1 MIGTVSSEPLSW
13 QPLPHDTADP
23 APLAQFSNF
32 DSETRTTSLAGVH
45 CLAAR
50 NAFGAPQIYFRIERP
65 HALANRAVEIAV
77 EVFGDVPYRI
87 WVEYDSTDQSVVVAP
102 NAPGAFKR
110 TACAEVRP
118 TQDWARLRFE
128 IDDGR
133 FRGNVNGGD
142 FRIVSDR
149 TGPAPL
155 LLRRI
160 ELRSRAGSAPE
171 ELSASAGAPASAL
184 RHYVEVGESHGDVG
198 ALAFPVCADPDV
210 SIIVPVYNR
219 VALTLQC
226 LDAVRRNTDGLY
238 EVIVVDNG
246 STDGTAEALRAI
258 PNLRVVAHRQNLA
271 FAGGSNSGAAAARA
285 SFLLFL
291 NNDTIPAVDWLSAM
305 RRCIDE
311 DSSVAVVGSRL
322 VFPDTG
328 EIQHAGIAL
337 YEDRLPYHPFKFSS
351 ADDRRVAA
359 DRYVD
364 AVTGACLLTRKDIF
378 DRCGGFDV
386 RYVNGYEDVDFCLRV
401 RKRGYRI
408 LYCASS
414 VLVHYESQTRNA
426 VVPDRESE
434 NRRLF
439 VERWKANIPL

>member
-1 MIGTVSSEPLSW
+1 MIGTVSSELLSW
-13 QPLPHDTADP
+13 QPLPHGAPDS
-23 APLAQFSNF
+23 APLGQFSNF
-32 DSETRTTSLAGVH
+32 DSETQTTSLAGVR

-50 NAFGAPQIYFRIERP
+50 NPFGAPQIYFRIGRP
-65 HALANRAVEIAV
+65 HGLANRAVEITV
-77 EVFGDVPYRI
+77 EVFGDVPYHL
-87 WVEYDSTDQSVVVAP
+87 WVEYDSTDQSVVLER

-110 TACAEVRP
+110 SACAEVAP
-118 TQDWARLRFE
+118 TQDWARLRFD
-128 IDDGR
+128 IADGR

-149 TGPAPL
+149 LGPAPL

-160 ELRSRAGSAPE
+160 ELRSHAGSASE
-171 ELSASAGAPASAL
+171 ELRVDVAP
-184 RHYVEVGESHGDVG
+184 
-198 ALAFPVCADPDV
+198 LAFPRCADPDV
-210 SIIVPVYNR
+210 SIIVPVHNR

-226 LDAVRRNTDGLY
+226 LDAVRRNTDGRF

-246 STDGTAEALRAI
+246 STDGTGEALRAI
-258 PNLRVVAHRQNLA
+258 PNVRVIAHTSNLA
-271 FAGGSNSGAAAARA
+271 FAEGSNSGAAAARA
-285 SFLLFL
+285 RFLLFL
-291 NNDTIPAVDWLSAM
+291 NNDTIPGPDWLSAM

-337 YEDRLPYHPFKFSS
+337 NGDRLPYHPFKFSS
-351 ADDRRVAA
+351 ADDRRVAVN
-359 DRYVD
+359 RYVD
-364 AVTGACLLTRKDIF
+364 AVTGACLLTKKDIF

-386 RYVNGYEDVDFCLRV
+386 RYLNGYEDVDFCLRV
-401 RKRGYRI
+401 RERGHRI

-439 VERWKANIPL
+439 VERWGRC